1 MHQKAYDLKLKV
13 LSLKQTSKKNDFF
26 HVTLDNGDKYNL
38 HRNSITQYNI
48 KENQLIENKVL
59 CKALDNT
66 ERENIKYKIILLLSY
81 RQRSK
86 KELKDNFV
94 SKGYKVENVLKVID
108 ELEKR
113 KYINDVSFTKMMA
126 TYLIK
131 EKKLGR
137 YLVEQKL
144 FQHGIDFSVMDSII
158 SNLYNKYPQSK
169 TIKEILNKRNISKG
183 DSLKNKIKTINHLK
197 RKGFHFE
204 DISVII
210 EDY

>member
-1 MHQKAYDLKLKV
+1 MKV

-94 SKGYKVENVLKVID
+94 SKGYKV
-108 ELEKR
+108 
-113 KYINDVSFTKMMA
+113 KM
-126 TYLIK
+126 
-131 EKKLGR
+131 
-137 YLVEQKL
+137 
-144 FQHGIDFSVMDSII
+144 F
-158 SNLYNKYPQSK
+158 
-169 TIKEILNKRNISKG
+169 
-183 DSLKNKIKTINHLK
+183 
-197 RKGFHFE
+197 
-204 DISVII
+204 
-210 EDY
+210 

>member
-1 MHQKAYDLKLKV
+1 M
-13 LSLKQTSKKNDFF
+13 SLKQASKKNDFF

-48 KENQLIENKVL
+48 KENQLIENKAL
-59 CKALDNT
+59 HKALDNT

-86 KELKDNFV
+86 KELKDTFV
-94 SKGYKVENVLKVID
+94 SKGYKIVNVLNVID

-158 SNLYNKYPQSK
+158 SNLYKKYPQSK
-169 TIKEILNKRNISKG
+169 TIKKILNKRNISKG
-183 DSLKNKIKTINHLK
+183 DSLKNKIKMINYLK

-204 DISVII
+204 DINVII
-210 EDY
+210 EEY

>member
-1 MHQKAYDLKLKV
+1 MKLKV

-86 KELKDNFV
+86 KELKDTFV
-94 SKGYKVENVLKVID
+94 SKGYKIRNVINVID

-113 KYINDVSFTKMMA
+113 NYINDVSFTKMMA

-144 FQHGIDFSVMDSII
+144 FQHGIDFSVMDPII
-158 SNLYNKYPQSK
+158 SSLYKKYPQSK
-169 TIKEILNKRNISKG
+169 TIKEILNKRNISKR
-183 DSLKNKIKTINHLK
+183 DSLKNKIKTINYLK

-204 DISVII
+204 DINVII

>member
-1 MHQKAYDLKLKV
+1 MKV
-13 LSLKQTSKKNDFF
+13 LSLKQASKKNDFF
-26 HVTLDNGDKYNL
+26 RVTLDNGDKYNL

-59 CKALDNT
+59 HKALDNT

-86 KELKDNFV
+86 KELKDTFV
-94 SKGYKVENVLKVID
+94 SKGYKIENVINVID

-144 FQHGIDFSVMDSII
+144 FQHGIDFSIMDSII
-158 SNLYNKYPQSK
+158 SNLYKKYPQSK
-169 TIKEILNKRNISKG
+169 TIKEILNKRNISKR
-183 DSLKNKIKTINHLK
+183 DSLKIK
-197 RKGFHFE
+197 
-204 DISVII
+204 
-210 EDY
+210 

>member
-1 MHQKAYDLKLKV
+1 MNDLKFKV
-13 LSLKQTSKKNDFF
+13 LSLKPASRKKDYFR
-26 HVTLDNGDKYNL
+26 VTLDNGDKYNF
-38 HRNSITQYNI
+38 HGNSITQYNI
-48 KENQLIENKVL
+48 KENQLIENKVIH
-59 CKALDNT
+59 KALDYT

-86 KELKDNFV
+86 KELKDSFV
-94 SKGYKVENVLKVID
+94 SKGYKIDNVLNVIK
-108 ELEKR
+108 ELEQR

-126 TYLIK
+126 THLIK

-144 FQHGIDFSVMDSII
+144 FQHGIDFSVMDPII
-158 SNLYNKYPQSK
+158 SNLYKKYPQSK
-169 TIKEILNKRNISKG
+169 TIKEILNKRNISKR

-204 DISVII
+204 DINTII
-210 EDY
+210 EAY